1 MDKKNIF
8 YKRLQNKIIA
18 SNEVHKKLLD
28 ESDAINS
35 AVNKVYLSLKNE
47 GKIMFCGN
55 GGSAADAQHLTAELL
70 IRLRPNVNRQPF
82 PAISLAQ
89 DTSTLTACGND
100 YDFTEI
106 FLRPFKALAKKNDL
120 LFVISTS
127 GNSKNILKVL
137 KYAKSKN
144 ISTVGLLG
152 GNGGKAKKLC
162 SVNIIV
168 PSKVVATIQECHIF
182 LGQYIL
188 EVVEDKLLRSKS
200 KKK

>member
-1 MDKKNIF
+1 MHKKNIF
-8 YKRLQNKIIA
+8 YKRLQNKIIV

-152 GNGGKAKKLC
+152 SNGGKAKKLC

-182 LGQYIL
+182 LGHYIL
-188 EVVEDKLLRSKS
+188 ELVEDKLLRSKR
-200 KKK
+200 KK

>member
-1 MDKKNIF
+1 MHKKNIF
-8 YKRLQNKIIA
+8 YKRLQNKIIV

-70 IRLRPNVNRQPF
+70 IRLRQNVNRQPF